1 MHCNDLDFLKTP
13 EDQLKLYKIGDKFEK
28 LKLIECD
35 VEGQKIRVSLREAVS
50 EDPFKFFDNY
60 KIGDILTSKVTNTDA
75 KGITVKPEG
84 SEIEVFIKKNQLASS
99 PSDQRPGRWVIGDR
113 VDSLL
118 EKKEKRR
125 ISLSIRMLEEKQNA
139 DALEKY
145 GDSSSGK
152 SLPFA
157 SLSETIKKKKKETE

>member
-1 MHCNDLDFLKTP
+1 MKYKNIFITGSTGVVGKPLLK
-13 EDQLKLYKIGDKFEK
+13 
-28 LKLIECD
+28 KLIENGHE
-35 VEGQKIRVSLREAVS
+35 VYALSRSEESRKNLESQGVSV
-50 EDPFKFFDNY
+50 
-60 KIGDILTSKVTNTDA
+60 ITGDILTSKVTNTDT
-75 KGITVKPEG
+75 KGIIVKPEG

-99 PSDQRPGRWVIGDR
+99 PSDQRPGRWVVGDR

-157 SLSETIKKKKKETE
+157 SLSEEIKKKKKETE